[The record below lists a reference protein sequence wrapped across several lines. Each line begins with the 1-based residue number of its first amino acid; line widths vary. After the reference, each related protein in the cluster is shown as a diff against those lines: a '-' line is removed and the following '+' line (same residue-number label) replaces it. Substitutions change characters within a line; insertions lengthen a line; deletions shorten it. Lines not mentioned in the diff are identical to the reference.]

1 MIYFRPAT
9 EDEVA
14 VFKKIG
20 SIGSHRCGPLLHE
33 DDIMFLIESCESFP
47 VFLDSSLE
55 ESPEKQPDKI
65 TPKLTRKRGRAPKNK
80 VKEQVIES
88 QKSQEGRI
96 LPEDR
101 KIEKETRKSLE
112 KCTNE
117 SIADESITDKMTDS
131 KAESPKIRKRKV
143 GRPRI
148 VRQNPPND
156 PESPK
161 IPKRTSR
168 TPVKNY
174 QETSDESFVEEST
187 PEMALEQIQG
197 TPEVKK
203 RGRKSKKQS
212 PENETSIATLSENE
226 NSFQKGIWTQFS
238 ETKINWF

>member
-1 MIYFRPAT
+1 MIYSRPAT

-55 ESPEKQPDKI
+55 ESPEKQLDKI
-65 TPKLTRKRGRAPKNK
+65 TPKFTRKRGRAPKNK
-80 VKEQVIES
+80 VKES

-101 KIEKETRKSLE
+101 KIEKETRKSLV

-187 PEMALEQIQG
+187 AEMALEQIQG

-226 NSFQKGIWTQFS
+226 NSFQTGIWTRFP